1 VITSRESTVALVAD
15 LPLFPL
21 GTVLFPGALLPL
33 HIFEPRYRLLVDRC
47 IERKA
52 PFGVVLIRSGQEV
65 GAGAEPHRVGTE
77 ARVVAVSPLP
87 DGRFYI
93 VTRGERRFA
102 IESLVTDA
110 EPYLVGH
117 VRYLAE
123 DEGPDA
129 ATGVAEALDA
139 LGAYLLG
146 IVAVTHE
153 QHGDRSLDDDLKAAA
168 PPEVAYRIAAA
179 LSIDPAERQSLLEL
193 ATAAERLRE
202 ETRILRRET
211 DLVRDLLVRL
221 RARGERGG
229 LN

>member
-1 VITSRESTVALVAD
+1 VITSRESTVALVPD

-33 HIFEPRYRLLVDRC
+33 HIFEPRYRLLVERC
-47 IERKA
+47 IERKV

-65 GAGAEPHRVGTE
+65 GGGAEPHRVGTE

-87 DGRFYI
+87 DGRSYI

-102 IESLVTDA
+102 IESVVADA

-117 VRYLAE
+117 VRYLVE

-129 ATGVAEALDA
+129 ATGVADALDA

-146 IVAVTHE
+146 VVAVTRE
-153 QHGDRSLDDDLKAAA
+153 QHGDRSLDDELRAAA

-179 LSIDPAERQSLLEL
+179 APGDRSGARSPRPAPR
-193 ATAAERLRE
+193 TW
-202 ETRILRRET
+202 
-211 DLVRDLLVRL
+211 
-221 RARGERGG
+221 RARRSQLGG
-229 LN
+229 FSPGRPRSARPPR

>member
-1 VITSRESTVALVAD
+1 MPD

-65 GAGAEPHRVGTE
+65 GGGAEPHRVGTE

-87 DGRFYI
+87 DGRSYI
-93 VTRGERRFA
+93 VTRGERRFT

-117 VRYLAE
+117 VRHLAE

-129 ATGVAEALDA
+129 ATGVVEALDA

-146 IVAVTHE
+146 VVAVTHE

-179 LSIDPAERQSLLEL
+179 LSIDPVERQSLLEL